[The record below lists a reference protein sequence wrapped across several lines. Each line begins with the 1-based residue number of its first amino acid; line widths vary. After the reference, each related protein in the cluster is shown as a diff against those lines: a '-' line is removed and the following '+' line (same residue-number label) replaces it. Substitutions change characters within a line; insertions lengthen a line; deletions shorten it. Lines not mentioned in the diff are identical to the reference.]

1 MPTDADYRAL
11 LAFRVRLREFDQWS
25 RGEAEAQGLT
35 HAQHQLLLAVRGH
48 AAGHGGAGEGE
59 EPTVGDLAGLLLVRH
74 HTAGELVDRTQALGL
89 VERVR
94 DEGDHRRIRVRLT
107 DRGRRVLHEL
117 TAVHLEEVRRLGE
130 VFALPPDGVAP
141 A

>member
-25 RGEAEAQGLT
+25 RSEAQAQGLT

-48 AAGHGGAGEGE
+48 TAGHGGAD
-59 EPTVGDLAGLLLVRH
+59 PTVGDLAALLLVRH

-94 DEGDHRRIRVRLT
+94 DEHDHRRIRIRLT
-107 DRGRRVLHEL
+107 DPGRHVLQGL

-130 VFALPPDGVAP
+130 VFSSVVPGGADLG
-141 A
+141 